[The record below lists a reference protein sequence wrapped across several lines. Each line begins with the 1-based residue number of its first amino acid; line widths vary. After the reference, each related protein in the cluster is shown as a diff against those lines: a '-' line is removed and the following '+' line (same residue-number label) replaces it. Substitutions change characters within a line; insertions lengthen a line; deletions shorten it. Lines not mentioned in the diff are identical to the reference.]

1 MAKITISRLF
11 EVSKYMAT
19 ESGKELGDALTYL
32 SEFVE
37 VTIRNLRNG
46 LTYTDNF
53 NAITKEVTVRPNTEA
68 VVLGKSEVRRVKEVV
83 CRRARSDQ
91 YYIVASFGWKY
102 AANGDLVVMADF
114 LDSAAASPAS
124 TTDVKL
130 DLLIHFG

>member
-11 EVSKYMAT
+11 EVSKYLAT
-19 ESGKELGDALTYL
+19 DAGKDLGDALQYL

-46 LTYTDNF
+46 LTYADNF
-53 NAITKEVTVRPNTEA
+53 NAITKEVIVRPNTET
-68 VVLGKSEVRRVKEVV
+68 VVLGKDETRRVKEVV

-91 YYIVASFGWKY
+91 YYIVSSFGWKY
-102 AANGDLVVMADF
+102 APNGDLVISADF
-114 LDSAAASPAS
+114 LDSASASPAS